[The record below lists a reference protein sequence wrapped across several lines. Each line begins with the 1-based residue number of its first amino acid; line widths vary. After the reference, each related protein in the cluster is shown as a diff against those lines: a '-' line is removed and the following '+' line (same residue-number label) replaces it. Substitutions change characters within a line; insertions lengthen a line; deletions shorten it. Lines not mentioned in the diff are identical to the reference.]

1 MARRLHL
8 CAQAD
13 INPEGTDVLRHIYPR
28 PHGRGFAAGRAVTS
42 AAWGVPGGAV
52 SENGRLRQGP
62 QATREA
68 HHANVAF
75 YEAADRVNCVPPLR
89 RIQLSR
95 GSVIL
100 LFAL

>member
-1 MARRLHL
+1 M
-8 CAQAD
+8 
-13 INPEGTDVLRHIYPR
+13 
-28 PHGRGFAAGRAVTS
+28 
-42 AAWGVPGGAV
+42 

-75 YEAADRVNCVPPLR
+75 FYEAAARVKCVALVNVVPF
-89 RIQLSR
+89 SR